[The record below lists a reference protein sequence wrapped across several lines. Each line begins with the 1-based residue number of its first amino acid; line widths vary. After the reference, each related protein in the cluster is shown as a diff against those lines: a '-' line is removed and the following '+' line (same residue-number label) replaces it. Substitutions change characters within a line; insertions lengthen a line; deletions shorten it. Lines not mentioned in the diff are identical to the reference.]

1 MSYCR
6 GSEKTLTQISLSL
19 VRAHYD
25 EECCFKDAA
34 QDLSRYFD
42 RQGKPELA
50 GYVMAQYCD
59 ACTFSTMEVDP
70 LPRIARDMFAVIEGQ
85 LGEGHQKTKE
95 FVYRLA
101 QYMPDFCERAREMR
115 S

>member
-1 MSYCR
+1 MSDER
-6 GSEKTLTQISLSL
+6 TIDQIAVSL

-25 EECCFKDAA
+25 DELAFKDYARELA
-34 QDLSRYFD
+34 EHFD
-42 RQGKPELA
+42 ANGKPQMA

-70 LPRIARDMFAVIEGQ
+70 LPKIARDMFEVIETMFGKNHPNTQ
-85 LGEGHQKTKE
+85 A

-101 QYMPDFCERAREMR
+101 QYMPDFCKRAKEMR
-115 S
+115 R

>member
-1 MSYCR
+1 MSD
-6 GSEKTLTQISLSL
+6 EKSIEQIAVLL

-25 EECCFKDAA
+25 DELAFKDYARELA
-34 QDLSRYFD
+34 QHLDSN
-42 RQGKPELA
+42 GKPELA

-85 LGEGHQKTKE
+85 LGEGHPKTKE
-95 FVYRLA
+95 FVYRIA